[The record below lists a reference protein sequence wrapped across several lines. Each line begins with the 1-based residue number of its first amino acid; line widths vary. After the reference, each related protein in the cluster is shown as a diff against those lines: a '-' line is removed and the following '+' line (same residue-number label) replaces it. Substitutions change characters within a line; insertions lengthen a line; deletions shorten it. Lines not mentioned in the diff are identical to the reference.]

1 METFLSFHF
10 QVFVWPQRFLGEF
23 LAQESHREVILALG
37 KKEPLLK
44 RKSHLEIVL
53 SEMDSKFQ
61 NFSLVGA
68 EAATSKLYFV
78 SALHFDQI

>member
-1 METFLSFHF
+1 M
-10 QVFVWPQRFLGEF
+10 
-23 LAQESHREVILALG
+23 ILTLG

-53 SEMDSKFQ
+53 SEMDSKVQ
-61 NFSLVGA
+61 NFSLVRA